1 MMAREAGARRVYFA
15 SASPPVRHANVYG
28 IDMPSRTELI
38 AAFRND
44 EEIRQEIGADALIY
58 QDLEAMKCAVRDINP
73 ALTQFDTSCFD
84 GRYITGDVSADYLDS
99 IEAAR
104 SRPVR
109 DDGEGGQL
117 DLNLVNSE

>member
-1 MMAREAGARRVYFA
+1 MMAREAGAKKVYFA

-38 AAFRND
+38 AAFRTD

-58 QDLEAMKCAVRDINP
+58 QDLEAMKKAVRDINP
-73 ALTQFDTSCFD
+73 TLTHFDTSCFD
-84 GRYITGDVSADYLDS
+84 GLYITGDVSADYLTS
-99 IEAAR
+99 VEAAR

-109 DDGEGGQL
+109 DDGDGGQL